1 MKNQSILL
9 LLITGL
15 FFANACSSES
25 PEPKKEDPTQ
35 QQPEEKQEDIPAI
48 DDQVTSFLQKY
59 GIPGAS
65 LAISKGGKLVYKKAF
80 GVANKETNVPVTV
93 DSRFRLASLS
103 KTYTGVAIM
112 KLVQDGKFKLDDTVF
127 GEKALLGTTFG
138 SKAYPENFKKVTVR
152 QLLQMTSGGFLTE
165 SNRDAIDSQQ
175 GLDNN
180 AFFNWMMDNS
190 KLAFEPGTNYR
201 YVNTNFFIAGR
212 IIEKFS
218 GKSFINY
225 VKEDLLKPLGDT
237 STELAKRSK
246 AGAYPNEVTYYGQ
259 GGLVGYEYGFN
270 IERRDADG
278 GIVTTATDVLRFVN
292 AIDGFPSRPDIL
304 NTNSLNLL
312 TTPST
317 ANNSYACGIGLWGDI
332 WYNYGTLPGTRTGF
346 MRHKNG
352 MAVVLL
358 LNSTKDYF
366 KSEEF
371 DPFVFAMQDVMVD
384 IVSKNTR
391 PYKDIDQF

>member
-1 MKNQSILL
+1 MKIHYRYFIIPILL
-9 LLITGL
+9 I
-15 FFANACSSES
+15 ANACSSDS
-25 PEPKKEDPTQ
+25 PNPKEDDPKEPPKAVT
-35 QQPEEKQEDIPAI
+35 QEDISEI
-48 DDQVTSFLQKY
+48 DNQITAFLTKY
-59 GIPGAS
+59 DVPGAS
-65 LAISKGGKLVYKKAF
+65 LAISKDGKLVYKKAF
-80 GVANKETNVPVTV
+80 GVANKENNTPVTT
-93 DSRFRLASLS
+93 DSRFRLASIS

-112 KLVQDGKFKLDDTVF
+112 KLVQEGKFKIDDTVF
-127 GEKALLGTTFG
+127 GANALLGTTYG
-138 SKAYPENFKKVTVR
+138 SKEYPENFKKVTVR
-152 QLLQMTSGGFLTE
+152 QLLQMTSGGFVTT
-165 SNRDAIDSQQ
+165 SNNADAIDSQQ
-175 GLDNN
+175 QLGNE

-190 KLAFEPGTNYR
+190 KLAFEPGTSYR

-237 STELAKRSK
+237 STEQAKRSK
-246 AGAYPNEVTYYGQ
+246 AGAYPNEVRYYGQ
-259 GGLVGYEYGFN
+259 GGVSGFEYGFN

-278 GIVTTATDVLRFVN
+278 GLMTTATDMLRFVN
-292 AIDGFPSRPDIL
+292 AIDGFNSRPDIL

-352 MAVVLL
+352 MSVVLL

-366 KSEEF
+366 KSAEF
-371 DPFVFAMQDVMVD
+371 DPFVFAMQDMMVD
-384 IVSKNTR
+384 IVNKPNR